1 MFNNM
6 DAIFE
11 HVDNL
16 MNSGVYLTIGII
28 SLIVL
33 ILGFIADGIFEAFE
47 FGDGPLSI
55 TTLGAFGSMLGFIG
69 FAVTSWGGS
78 NELALLI
85 GSIVGILAAVGAWGL
100 SHFFKKASSS
110 SSISTASIAGEEAT
124 VTLRIPGG
132 DNPGEIA
139 YYRGGMRH
147 SYTAYSKK
155 KIASGETVRITTIR
169 GETSVNVEA
178 VKKENKTETI

>member
-1 MFNNM
+1 M
-6 DAIFE
+6 DTFFGAL
-11 HVDNL
+11 DNL
-16 MNSGVYLTIGII
+16 MNSGVYLTIGVI

-33 ILGFIADGIFEAFE
+33 IIGFIADGIFEALD

-69 FAVTSWGGS
+69 FAVSSWGGS
-78 NELALLI
+78 NEMALLI
-85 GSIVGILAAVGAWGL
+85 GSVVGILAAVGAWWL
-100 SHFFKKASSS
+100 SSIFKRTSSS
-110 SSISTASIAGEEAT
+110 ASISNSTLEGKKAT

-139 YYRGGMRH
+139 YYSGGMRH

-155 KIASGETVRITTIR
+155 KINSGETVKILSVRS
-169 GETSVNVEA
+169 ENSVNVELF
-178 VKKENKTETI
+178 TEEDMTPVEDPAS